1 MENKS
6 KKRELREKNDTILK
20 MSVLSDTMH
29 LSNEEF
35 GALVR
40 MVMTEDDRENKRYE
54 GMKGFVLNEFK
65 NREQEWAKSF
75 EQLTER
81 NKTLISAFST
91 VFGKADKSHTSF
103 LNLKKQYENDDNDDK
118 GNSEGTQGDKTNAD
132 TGTPTEQENGIQ
144 GDLEGEEWE
153 MKTIMIFNENTNQ
166 EEKWTIEYQKKNEN
180 NVPDET
186 INNHYNY
193 DDIMKILDAGYE
205 DEWKKYWEDYL
216 ESEEK

>member
-1 MENKS
+1 
-6 KKRELREKNDTILK
+6 
-20 MSVLSDTMH
+20 
-29 LSNEEF
+29 
-35 GALVR
+35 
-40 MVMTEDDRENKRYE
+40 
-54 GMKGFVLNEFK
+54 
-65 NREQEWAKSF
+65 
-75 EQLTER
+75 
-81 NKTLISAFST
+81 
-91 VFGKADKSHTSF
+91 
-103 LNLKKQYENDDNDDK
+103 
-118 GNSEGTQGDKTNAD
+118 
-132 TGTPTEQENGIQ
+132 
-144 GDLEGEEWE
+144 